1 MTACLRIRIAL
12 QSPRSPAPPHPF
24 RRSPAARIPETPPHP
39 HASRSPR
46 KMYSRIHGNVRLV
59 VYTYTQMAKDQVI
72 NVRVSVEEKAALKKA
87 AGAGGIGP
95 YLRALGLA
103 QANGIG
109 PRTSGGGA
117 GQLGPPARELQ
128 PGDERG
134 TRDPETRQVA
144 KPSPLP
150 APNWPARVRQLTAS
164 GVPRPAAE
172 RIADLEF
179 RG

>member
-1 MTACLRIRIAL
+1 MTACLRIRIAP
-12 QSPRSPAPPHPF
+12 SRPRARAPPHPF

-109 PRTSGGGA
+109 PRTSVSPVARREPESSQGEDGA
-117 GQLGPPARELQ
+117 DSGSEG
-128 PGDERG
+128 
-134 TRDPETRQVA
+134 RDSAAT
-144 KPSPLP
+144 SLP
-150 APNWPARVRQLTAS
+150 APNWRARVRQLTAG

>member
-1 MTACLRIRIAL
+1 
-12 QSPRSPAPPHPF
+12 
-24 RRSPAARIPETPPHP
+24 
-39 HASRSPR
+39 
-46 KMYSRIHGNVRLV
+46 
-59 VYTYTQMAKDQVI
+59 MAKDQVI

-109 PRTSGGGA
+109 PRTSVSDAMGKA
-117 GQLGPPARELQ
+117 GDLEQPAPVVLDADSSGSE
-128 PGDERG
+128 G
-134 TRDPETRQVA
+134 RDSA
-144 KPSPLP
+144 APSLP
-150 APNWPARVRQLTAS
+150 AKSWPARVRQLTAS